1 MVVMPAQHARAE
13 MTSGGRAET
22 AAEGLCG
29 TPVYTPQQ
37 VRRAEQPLL
46 AAQGLVLMQSAAFA
60 VAVEAADMLRSCCT
74 TRRVY
79 GSRVLVLVGAGNNGG
94 DALFAAA
101 ELARRGA
108 QVRVVASSD
117 SVHAQGAE
125 AARRAGVR
133 WLDSPGA
140 VGAFCPDLIVD
151 GLLGIGAEGP
161 LRGSVREVIDDVA
174 GCAAAGTP
182 VLAVDLPSG
191 ADPMGG
197 AVDPATLVAQRTVTF
212 GGVKPV
218 HVLRRSVCGRV
229 VCRGLGIDEQ
239 LRRELPWGL
248 SVDGGC
254 WPVPGEESNKYTGG
268 VVSVYAGSSAYP
280 GAAVLAVAGAVRATS
295 SMVRYVGQCAQQVLS
310 AFPSVVV
317 GAGRSDCVVVGPGNS
332 TAVGDLLDVL
342 QRDVSVVVDADALTA
357 IASSGDPVREV
368 LRERYR
374 AGLLTVLTPHDGEF
388 ERIMGSS
395 PSHYV
400 SRVDAA
406 RALAQEFGACVLLK
420 GHTTVVVSPGDHQ
433 PALIIPSQSSWAAT
447 PGSGDVLSGVLGAV
461 VAAQPRVESVA
472 VAAYAHALAASSFDA
487 PCDARQLADAI
498 SPAVAEIVARWRRGG
513 S

>member
-1 MVVMPAQHARAE
+1 MVVMPAQHARAG
-13 MTSGGRAET
+13 MTSGSRAET

-46 AAQGLVLMQSAAFA
+46 AAQGLALMQSAAFA
-60 VAVEAADMLRSCCT
+60 VAVEAADMLRSGST
-74 TRRVY
+74 TLGVY

-218 HVLRRSVCGRV
+218 HVA
-229 VCRGLGIDEQ
+229 GLCAGV
-239 LRRELPWGL
+239 WGL
-248 SVDGGC
+248 M
-254 WPVPGEESNKYTGG
+254 
-268 VVSVYAGSSAYP
+268 SS
-280 GAAVLAVAGAVRATS
+280 
-295 SMVRYVGQCAQQVLS
+295 C
-310 AFPSVVV
+310 
-317 GAGRSDCVVVGPGNS
+317 
-332 TAVGDLLDVL
+332 
-342 QRDVSVVVDADALTA
+342 
-357 IASSGDPVREV
+357 
-368 LRERYR
+368 
-374 AGLLTVLTPHDGEF
+374 
-388 ERIMGSS
+388 
-395 PSHYV
+395 
-400 SRVDAA
+400 
-406 RALAQEFGACVLLK
+406 
-420 GHTTVVVSPGDHQ
+420 
-433 PALIIPSQSSWAAT
+433 
-447 PGSGDVLSGVLGAV
+447 
-461 VAAQPRVESVA
+461 
-472 VAAYAHALAASSFDA
+472 AASSHGGLVWMGVVGRFQG
-487 PCDARQLADAI
+487 RSRI
-498 SPAVAEIVARWRRGG
+498 STPVVWCRCMRVVLRIRGLRCWRLRVR
-513 S
+513 

>member
-1 MVVMPAQHARAE
+1 MPAQHARAG
-13 MTSGGRAET
+13 MTSGGCAET
-22 AAEGLCG
+22 TTGGLCG

-46 AAQGLVLMQSAAFA
+46 AAQGLALMQSAAFA
-60 VAVEAADMLRSCCT
+60 VAVEAADMLRSGST
-74 TRRVY
+74 TLGVY

-117 SVHAQGAE
+117 SVHIQGAE
-125 AARRAGVR
+125 VARRAGVR
-133 WLDSPGA
+133 WLDSPSA
-140 VGAFCPDLIVD
+140 VGAFCPDLIID

-197 AVDPATLVAQRTVTF
+197 AVDSATLVAQRTVTF

-317 GAGRSDCVVVGPGNS
+317 GAGRSDCVVVGPGNA

-357 IASSGDPVREV
+357 IASGGHRVREV

-388 ERIMGSS
+388 ERLMGSS
-395 PSHYV
+395 PSHYA

-406 RALAQEFGACVLLK
+406 RCLAKELGACVLLK
-420 GHTTVVVSPGDHQ
+420 GHTTVVVSPDDNQ
-433 PALIIPSQSSWAAT
+433 PVLIVPSRSSWAAT
-447 PGSGDVLSGVLGAV
+447 PGSGDVLSGVLAAV

-472 VAAYAHALAASSFDA
+472 VAAYAHALAAASFDA